1 MRSIKFLPA
10 YLLAAGALLSACSS
24 VPQNNSALE
33 DAKRDFAMTQSNPTV
48 ARLASAE
55 LKQASDALDQAN
67 TAWTKKESLQKVDNL
82 AYVAKQKT
90 ANAREVAKAKS
101 AEESVA
107 DAKQQQDQIR
117 LQQRT
122 LEADKARMD
131 ADAAK
136 TQAALAQN
144 DAANAQRQKMDAEEH
159 ARQLQAQLND
169 LSAKKTER
177 GLVITLGDVL
187 FAVDKADLTPDGMM
201 TVQKLGLILQQNP
214 QRVVVVEGHT
224 DSTGT
229 AAHNQY
235 LSERRANSVL
245 IALMGMGIARD
256 RVVTQGYGMKY
267 PVASNDTAANRQLN
281 RRVEIVLSEDD
292 GKIAHR

>member
-1 MRSIKFLPA
+1 MRSFKFLPV
-10 YLLAAGALLSACSS
+10 YLLAGALLSACGS

-55 LKQASDALDQAN
+55 LKDASDALDKAN
-67 TAWTKKESLQKVDNL
+67 TAWAKKESLQTVDNL

-90 ANAREVAKAKS
+90 ANAREVAKQKS
-101 AEESVA
+101 AEESVT
-107 DAKQQQDQIR
+107 DAKKQQDQIR

-122 LEADKARMD
+122 MEADRARMD

-144 DAANAQRQKMDAEEH
+144 DAANAQRQKLDAEEH

-177 GLVITLGDVL
+177 GLIITLGDVL
-187 FAVDKADLTPDGMM
+187 FNVDRAELTPDGMM

-214 QRVVVVEGHT
+214 QRIVLVEGHT

-229 AAHNQY
+229 VAHNQY

-245 IALMGMGIARD
+245 IALMSMGIARD
-256 RVVTQGYGMKY
+256 RIATQGYGMRY
-267 PVASNDTAANRQLN
+267 PVAGNDSSSGRQLN

-292 GKIAHR
+292 GKIVRR